1 MFSDY
6 SGRKGIFYICSSIN
20 HVILKQKRIMNQ
32 VNRRN
37 FLRLAGAGAAAA
49 AAAPV
54 AQAMGQATSPV
65 PQPADQATASTA
77 GATNSETAGNQVQQ
91 AKPDTNIAD
100 AAKIARGPNSMP
112 GLFPGKVALV
122 KNTAS
127 VKDNAIVEQEVYDM
141 IARSMLELTG
151 EKKLKKAWR
160 RFVAPGERI
169 GLKVNPVAGKS
180 LSTSHEVVRA
190 VIAQLQESGIER
202 SQLTIWDRREFE
214 LTDVGFTAENYPGIR
229 IVGTEQMDKD
239 GLYYGKDGKLYGEHM
254 IDRDWY
260 YWADVEGEYDEY
272 TMPYMVNGGKY
283 SYFTRIL
290 TQELDKVINIPIL
303 KNAGMT
309 VTLALKNL
317 AFGSVSNT
325 GRLHAKLWN
334 ETCAQ
339 VCAFAPVRDKVVLNI
354 VDGIKGCFN
363 GGPGANPQFFCDYH
377 TIITGTDPVAVDRIG
392 YDIVLAKRIAEGL
405 QKEGTQQAMEFM
417 VQAERL
423 LLGIADRTK
432 IELKEVV
439 LG

>member
-1 MFSDY
+1 
-6 SGRKGIFYICSSIN
+6 
-20 HVILKQKRIMNQ
+20 MNQ

-54 AQAMGQATSPV
+54 ASAIGSVTEVTSIQQGKP
-65 PQPADQATASTA
+65 
-77 GATNSETAGNQVQQ
+77 ATNI
-91 AKPDTNIAD
+91 DD
-100 AAKIARGPNSMP
+100 ALKVPRNERSMP
-112 GLFPGKVALV
+112 GLFPGRVAVV
-122 KNTAS
+122 KNSRS
-127 VKDNAIVEQEVYDM
+127 VSENAIVGQEVHDM

-160 RFVAPGERI
+160 KFVSPGDRI
-169 GLKVNPVAGKS
+169 GLKINPVAGKS
-180 LSTSHEVVRA
+180 LTTSHEVVRA
-190 VIAQLQESGIER
+190 IIAQLEASGIDR
-202 SQLTIWDRREFE
+202 SHLTIWDRREFE
-214 LTDVGFTAENYPGIR
+214 LTDAEFTPENYPGIR
-229 IVGTEQMDKD
+229 ITGTEQMDKD

-283 SYFTRIL
+283 SYFTKIV
-290 TQELDKVINIPIL
+290 TQDLDKIINVPIL
-303 KNAGMT
+303 KNAGAT

-317 AFGSVSNT
+317 AYGSVSNT

-339 VCAFAPVRDKVVLNI
+339 VCAFAPLRDKVVLNI

-377 TIITGTDPVAVDRIG
+377 VIITGTDPVAVDRVG

-405 QKEGTQQAMEFM
+405 QKEGAATALDFM
-417 VQAERL
+417 LQAEKL
-423 LLGIADRTK
+423 SLGIADRTK
-432 IELKEVV
+432 IDLREVL

>member
-1 MFSDY
+1 
-6 SGRKGIFYICSSIN
+6 
-20 HVILKQKRIMNQ
+20 MNQ

-49 AAAPV
+49 ATAPV
-54 AQAMGQATSPV
+54 ANALGAASDNGF
-65 PQPADQATASTA
+65 QPEAKP
-77 GATNSETAGNQVQQ
+77 ATNI
-91 AKPDTNIAD
+91 DD
-100 AAKIARGPNSMP
+100 ALKVPRNERSMP
-112 GLFPGKVALV
+112 GLFQGRVAVV
-122 KNTAS
+122 KNSRS
-127 VKDNAIVEQEVYDM
+127 VKENTIVEQEVHDM

-160 RFVAPGERI
+160 KFVSPGDRI
-169 GLKVNPVAGKS
+169 GLKINPVAGKS
-180 LSTSHEVVRA
+180 LTTSHEVVRA
-190 VIAQLQESGIER
+190 IIAQLEESGIDR
-202 SQLTIWDRREFE
+202 SKLSIWDRREFE
-214 LTDVGFTAENYPGIR
+214 LTDAGFTSENYPGIR

-283 SYFTRIL
+283 SYFTKIITRD
-290 TQELDKVINIPIL
+290 LDKIINVPIL
-303 KNAGMT
+303 KNAGAT

-317 AFGSVSNT
+317 AYGSVSNT

-339 VCAFAPVRDKVVLNI
+339 VCAFAPLRDKVVLNI

-405 QKEGTQQAMEFM
+405 QKEGTATALEFM
-417 VQAERL
+417 LQAEKL
-423 LLGIADRTK
+423 SLGIADRTK
-432 IELKEVV
+432 IDLREVL

>member
-1 MFSDY
+1 
-6 SGRKGIFYICSSIN
+6 
-20 HVILKQKRIMNQ
+20 MNQ

-54 AQAMGQATSPV
+54 AQAMGAATT
-65 PQPADQATASTA
+65 TAA
-77 GATNSETAGNQVQQ
+77 NVMNPETADRQTQQ
-91 AKPDTNIAD
+91 GKPDTNIAD

-112 GLFPGKVALV
+112 GLYPGRVALV
-122 KNTAS
+122 KNTRS
-127 VKDNAIVEQEVYDM
+127 VRDNLIVEQEVYDM

-160 RFVAPGERI
+160 KFVKPGERI
-169 GLKVNPVAGKS
+169 GLKVNPVAGRS

-190 VIAQLQESGIER
+190 VIAQLEESGIKR

-214 LTDVGFTAENYPGIR
+214 LTDVGFTQENYPGIR
-229 IVGTEQMDKD
+229 ITGTEQMDKE

-283 SYFTRIL
+283 SYFTKIV
-290 TQELDKVINIPIL
+290 TQELDKIINIPIL

-339 VCAFAPVRDKVVLNI
+339 VCAFAPLRDKVVLNI

-377 TIITGTDPVAVDRIG
+377 TIITGSDPVAVDRIG
-392 YDIVLAKRIAEGL
+392 FDVVIARRIAEGL
-405 QKEGTQQAMEFM
+405 QKAPTPQGLEFM
-417 VQAERL
+417 LQAEKL
-423 LLGIADRTK
+423 SLGVADREK
-432 IELKEVV
+432 IELREVI

>member
-1 MFSDY
+1 
-6 SGRKGIFYICSSIN
+6 
-20 HVILKQKRIMNQ
+20 MNQ

-37 FLRLAGAGAAAA
+37 FIRLAGAGAAAA

-54 AQAMGQATSPV
+54 AQAMGA
-65 PQPADQATASTA
+65 ATAPVA
-77 GATNSETAGNQVQQ
+77 NVMNPETAGRQTQQ
-91 AKPDTNIAD
+91 GKPDTNIAD
-100 AAKIARGPNSMP
+100 AAKIARGPDSMP
-112 GLFPGKVALV
+112 GLYPGRVALV
-122 KNTAS
+122 KNTRS
-127 VKDNAIVEQEVYDM
+127 VKDNLIVEQEVYDM

-160 RFVAPGERI
+160 KFVKPGERI

-190 VIAQLQESGIER
+190 VIAQLEESGIKR

-214 LTDVGFTAENYPGIR
+214 LTDVGFTQENYPGIR
-229 IVGTEQMDKD
+229 IVGTEQMDKE

-283 SYFTRIL
+283 SYFTKIV
-290 TQELDKVINIPIL
+290 TQELDKIINIPIL

-339 VCAFAPVRDKVVLNI
+339 VCAFAPLRDKVVLNI

-377 TIITGTDPVAVDRIG
+377 SIIAGSDPVAVDRIG
-392 YDIVLAKRIAEGL
+392 FDVVIDKRIAEGL
-405 QKEGTQQAMEFM
+405 QKSATPQGLEFM
-417 VQAERL
+417 LQAEKL
-423 LLGIADRTK
+423 SLGVADREK
-432 IELKEVV
+432 IELREVI

>member
-1 MFSDY
+1 
-6 SGRKGIFYICSSIN
+6 
-20 HVILKQKRIMNQ
+20 MNQ

-54 AQAMGQATSPV
+54 AQAIDQATSPAV
-65 PQPADQATASTA
+65 KDPASATAGT
-77 GATNSETAGNQVQQ
+77 QPLQD
-91 AKPDTNIAD
+91 KPATNIAD
-100 AAKIARGPNSMP
+100 ASKTARRPDSMP
-112 GLFPGKVALV
+112 GLYPGQVAV
-122 KNTAS
+122 VRNTRS

-160 RFVAPGERI
+160 KFVSPGERI

-190 VIAQLQESGIER
+190 VIAQLEESGINR

-283 SYFTRIL
+283 SYFTKIV
-290 TQELDKVINIPIL
+290 TQDLDKIINIPIL

-339 VCAFAPVRDKVVLNI
+339 VCAFAPLRDKVVLTI
-354 VDGIKGCFN
+354 ADGIRGCFN

-405 QKEGTQQAMEFM
+405 QKEGTPQALEFM
-417 VQAERL
+417 LQAEKL
-423 LLGIADRTK
+423 SLGVADRSG

>member
-1 MFSDY
+1 
-6 SGRKGIFYICSSIN
+6 
-20 HVILKQKRIMNQ
+20 MNQ

-54 AQAMGQATSPV
+54 AQAMGPDAASRPV
-65 PQPADQATASTA
+65 QTT
-77 GATNSETAGNQVQQ
+77 
-91 AKPDTNIAD
+91 KPDTNIAD
-100 AAKIARGPNSMP
+100 AAKTPRGPNAMP
-112 GLFPGKVALV
+112 GLYPGRVALV
-122 KNTAS
+122 RNSSS
-127 VKDNAIVEQEVYDM
+127 VKGNTIVEQEVHDM

-160 RFVAPGERI
+160 RFVGPKDRI

-190 VIAQLQESGIER
+190 VIAQLEESGIKR
-202 SQLTIWDRREFE
+202 SQITIWDRREFE
-214 LTDVGFTAENYPGIR
+214 LHDVGFTAENYPGIR
-229 IVGTEQMDKD
+229 ITGTEQMDSE

-283 SYFTRIL
+283 SYFTKIVTR
-290 TQELDKVINIPIL
+290 ELDKIINIPIL

-339 VCAFAPVRDKVVLNI
+339 VCAFAPLRDKVVLSI

-363 GGPGANPQFFCDYH
+363 GGPGANPQFFCNYH
-377 TIITGTDPVAVDRIG
+377 TIIAGSDPVAVDRIG

-405 QKEGTQQAMEFM
+405 QKEGTPAALEFM
-417 VQAERL
+417 RQAEQL
-423 LLGIADRTK
+423 SLGVADRDR
-432 IELKEVV
+432 IDLREVTI
-439 LG
+439 G

>member
-1 MFSDY
+1 
-6 SGRKGIFYICSSIN
+6 
-20 HVILKQKRIMNQ
+20 MNQ

-49 AAAPV
+49 ATAPV
-54 AQAMGQATSPV
+54 ANALGAASDNGF
-65 PQPADQATASTA
+65 QPEAKP
-77 GATNSETAGNQVQQ
+77 ATNI
-91 AKPDTNIAD
+91 DD
-100 AAKIARGPNSMP
+100 ALKVPRNERSMP
-112 GLFPGKVALV
+112 GLFPGRVAVV
-122 KNTAS
+122 KNSRS
-127 VKDNAIVEQEVYDM
+127 VKENTIVEQEVHDM

-160 RFVAPGERI
+160 KFVSPGDRI
-169 GLKVNPVAGKS
+169 GLKINPVAGKS
-180 LSTSHEVVRA
+180 LTTSHEVVRA
-190 VIAQLQESGIER
+190 IIAQLEESGIDR
-202 SQLTIWDRREFE
+202 SKLSIWDRREFE
-214 LTDVGFTAENYPGIR
+214 LTDAGFTSENYPGIR

-283 SYFTRIL
+283 SYFTKII
-290 TQELDKVINIPIL
+290 TQDLDKIINVPIL
-303 KNAGMT
+303 KNAGAT

-317 AFGSVSNT
+317 AYGSVSNT

-339 VCAFAPVRDKVVLNI
+339 VCAFAPLRDKVVLNI

-405 QKEGTQQAMEFM
+405 QKEGTATALEFM
-417 VQAERL
+417 LQAEKL
-423 LLGIADRTK
+423 SLGIADRTK
-432 IELKEVV
+432 IDLREVL

>member
-1 MFSDY
+1 
-6 SGRKGIFYICSSIN
+6 
-20 HVILKQKRIMNQ
+20 MNQ

-54 AQAMGQATSPV
+54 AQAMSAATLPVANIMNPESAGQQT
-65 PQPADQATASTA
+65 
-77 GATNSETAGNQVQQ
+77 QQ
-91 AKPDTNIAD
+91 GKPDTNIAD
-100 AAKIARGPNSMP
+100 AAKTARGLKSMP
-112 GLFPGKVALV
+112 GLYPGLVAVV
-122 KNTAS
+122 KNTRS
-127 VKDNAIVEQEVYDM
+127 VKDNAIIEQEVYDM

-160 RFVAPGERI
+160 KFVSPGDRI

-180 LSTSHEVVRA
+180 LSTSHEVVRS
-190 VIAQLQESGIER
+190 VIAQMEESGIKR

-214 LTDVGFTAENYPGIR
+214 LTDAGFTPENYPGIR
-229 IVGTEQMDKD
+229 IVGTEQMDKE

-283 SYFTRIL
+283 SYFTKIV
-290 TQELDKVINIPIL
+290 TQELDKIINIPIL

-339 VCAFAPVRDKVVLNI
+339 VCAFAPLRDKVVLNI
-354 VDGIKGCFN
+354 ADGIKGCFN

-377 TIITGTDPVAVDRIG
+377 TIITGSDPVAVDRIG

-405 QKEGTQQAMEFM
+405 QKAGTPQALEFM
-417 VQAERL
+417 LQAERL
-423 LLGIADRTK
+423 SLGVADREK
-432 IELKEVV
+432 IELREVV

>member
-1 MFSDY
+1 
-6 SGRKGIFYICSSIN
+6 
-20 HVILKQKRIMNQ
+20 MNQ

-54 AQAMGQATSPV
+54 ANALGA
-65 PQPADQATASTA
+65 ASGTDI
-77 GATNSETAGNQVQQ
+77 QQQ
-91 AKPDTNIAD
+91 AKPATNIDD
-100 AAKIARGPNSMP
+100 ALKVPRSERSMP
-112 GLFPGKVALV
+112 GLFPGRVAVV
-122 KNTAS
+122 KNSRS
-127 VKDNAIVEQEVYDM
+127 VKENTIVGQEVHDM

-160 RFVAPGERI
+160 KFVSPGDRI
-169 GLKVNPVAGKS
+169 GLKINPVAGKS
-180 LSTSHEVVRA
+180 LTTSHEVVKA
-190 VIAQLQESGIER
+190 IIAQLEASGIDR
-202 SQLTIWDRREFE
+202 SNLTIWDRREFE
-214 LTDVGFTAENYPGIR
+214 LTDAGFTPENYPGIR
-229 IVGTEQMDKD
+229 IVGTEQMDKE

-283 SYFTRIL
+283 SYFTKIV
-290 TQELDKVINIPIL
+290 TQDLDKIINVPIL
-303 KNAGMT
+303 KNAGAT

-317 AFGSVSNT
+317 AYGSVSNT

-339 VCAFAPVRDKVVLNI
+339 VCAFAPLRDKVVLNI

-363 GGPGANPQFFCDYH
+363 GGPGANPQFFCDYN

-405 QKEGTQQAMEFM
+405 QKEGAATALEFM
-417 VQAERL
+417 LQAEKLSLGVADRAKIDL
-423 LLGIADRTK
+423 REVLLG
-432 IELKEVV
+432 
-439 LG
+439 

>member
-1 MFSDY
+1 
-6 SGRKGIFYICSSIN
+6 
-20 HVILKQKRIMNQ
+20 MNQ

-49 AAAPV
+49 AVAPV
-54 AQAMGQATSPV
+54 ANAIGTISDNAIP
-65 PQPADQATASTA
+65 
-77 GATNSETAGNQVQQ
+77 QQ
-91 AKPDTNIAD
+91 AKPTTNIDD
-100 AAKIARGPNSMP
+100 ALKVPRNERSMP
-112 GLFPGKVALV
+112 GLFPGRVAVV
-122 KNTAS
+122 KNSRS
-127 VKDNAIVEQEVYDM
+127 VSENTIVGQEVHDM

-160 RFVAPGERI
+160 KFVSPGDRI
-169 GLKVNPVAGKS
+169 GLKINPVAGKS
-180 LSTSHEVVRA
+180 LTTSHEVVRA
-190 VIAQLQESGIER
+190 IIAQLEASGIDK
-202 SQLTIWDRREFE
+202 SHLTIWDRREFE
-214 LTDVGFTAENYPGIR
+214 LTDAGFTPENYPGIR
-229 IVGTEQMDKD
+229 ITGTEQMDKD

-254 IDRDWY
+254 IDRNWY

-283 SYFTRIL
+283 SYFTKIV
-290 TQELDKVINIPIL
+290 TQDLDKIINVPIL
-303 KNAGMT
+303 KNAGAT

-317 AFGSVSNT
+317 AYGSVSNT

-339 VCAFAPVRDKVVLNI
+339 VCAFAPLRDKVVLNI

-377 TIITGTDPVAVDRIG
+377 VIITGTDPVAVDRVG

-405 QKEGTQQAMEFM
+405 QKEGAATALDFM
-417 VQAERL
+417 LQAEKL
-423 LLGIADRTK
+423 SLGIADRTK
-432 IELKEVV
+432 IDLREVF

>member
-1 MFSDY
+1 
-6 SGRKGIFYICSSIN
+6 
-20 HVILKQKRIMNQ
+20 MNQ

-49 AAAPV
+49 ATAPV
-54 AQAMGQATSPV
+54 ANALGAESGNGF
-65 PQPADQATASTA
+65 QPEAKP
-77 GATNSETAGNQVQQ
+77 ATNI
-91 AKPDTNIAD
+91 DD
-100 AAKIARGPNSMP
+100 ALKVPRNERSMP
-112 GLFPGKVALV
+112 GLFPGRVAVV
-122 KNTAS
+122 KNSKS
-127 VKDNAIVEQEVYDM
+127 VKENTIVEQEVHDM

-160 RFVAPGERI
+160 KFVSPGDRI
-169 GLKVNPVAGKS
+169 GLKINPVAGKS
-180 LSTSHEVVRA
+180 LTTSHEVVRA
-190 VIAQLQESGIER
+190 IIAQLEESGIDR
-202 SQLTIWDRREFE
+202 SKLSIWDRREFE
-214 LTDVGFTAENYPGIR
+214 LTDAGFTSENYPGIR

-283 SYFTRIL
+283 SYFTKII
-290 TQELDKVINIPIL
+290 TQDLDKIINVPIL
-303 KNAGMT
+303 KNAGAT

-317 AFGSVSNT
+317 AYGSVSNT

-339 VCAFAPVRDKVVLNI
+339 VCAFAPLRDKVVLNI

-405 QKEGTQQAMEFM
+405 QKEGTATALEFM
-417 VQAERL
+417 LQAEKL
-423 LLGIADRTK
+423 SLGIADRTK
-432 IELKEVV
+432 IDLREVL

>member
-1 MFSDY
+1 
-6 SGRKGIFYICSSIN
+6 
-20 HVILKQKRIMNQ
+20 MNQ

-54 AQAMGQATSPV
+54 ASAIGSVTEVTSIQQGKP
-65 PQPADQATASTA
+65 
-77 GATNSETAGNQVQQ
+77 ATNI
-91 AKPDTNIAD
+91 DD
-100 AAKIARGPNSMP
+100 ALKVPRNERSMP
-112 GLFPGKVALV
+112 GLFPGRVAVV
-122 KNTAS
+122 KNSRS
-127 VKDNAIVEQEVYDM
+127 VSENTIVGQEVQDM

-160 RFVAPGERI
+160 KFVSPGDRI
-169 GLKVNPVAGKS
+169 GLKINPVAGKS
-180 LSTSHEVVRA
+180 LTTSHEVVRA
-190 VIAQLQESGIER
+190 IIAQLEASGIDR
-202 SQLTIWDRREFE
+202 SHLTIWDRREFE
-214 LTDVGFTAENYPGIR
+214 LTDAGFTPENYPGIR
-229 IVGTEQMDKD
+229 ITGTEQMDKD

-283 SYFTRIL
+283 SYFTKIV
-290 TQELDKVINIPIL
+290 TQDLDKIINVPIL
-303 KNAGMT
+303 KNAGAT

-317 AFGSVSNT
+317 AYGSVSNT

-339 VCAFAPVRDKVVLNI
+339 VCAFAPLRDKVVLNI

-377 TIITGTDPVAVDRIG
+377 VIITGTDPVAVDRVG

-405 QKEGTQQAMEFM
+405 QKEGAATALDFM
-417 VQAERL
+417 LQAEKL
-423 LLGIADRTK
+423 SLGIADRTK
-432 IELKEVV
+432 IDLREVL

>member
-1 MFSDY
+1 
-6 SGRKGIFYICSSIN
+6 
-20 HVILKQKRIMNQ
+20 MNQ

-49 AAAPV
+49 ATAPV
-54 AQAMGQATSPV
+54 ANALGAESGNGF
-65 PQPADQATASTA
+65 QPEAKP
-77 GATNSETAGNQVQQ
+77 ATNI
-91 AKPDTNIAD
+91 DD
-100 AAKIARGPNSMP
+100 ALKVPRNERSMP
-112 GLFPGKVALV
+112 GLFPGRVAVV
-122 KNTAS
+122 KNSRS
-127 VKDNAIVEQEVYDM
+127 VKENTIVEQEVHDM

-160 RFVAPGERI
+160 KFVSPGDRI
-169 GLKVNPVAGKS
+169 GLKINPVAGKS
-180 LSTSHEVVRA
+180 LTTSHEVVRA
-190 VIAQLQESGIER
+190 IIAQLEESGIDR
-202 SQLTIWDRREFE
+202 SKLTIWDRREFE
-214 LTDVGFTAENYPGIR
+214 LTDAGFTSENYPGIR

-283 SYFTRIL
+283 SYFTKII
-290 TQELDKVINIPIL
+290 TQDLDKIINVPIL
-303 KNAGMT
+303 KNAGAT

-317 AFGSVSNT
+317 AYGSVSNT

-339 VCAFAPVRDKVVLNI
+339 VCAFAPLRDKVVLNI

-405 QKEGTQQAMEFM
+405 QKEGTATALEFM
-417 VQAERL
+417 LQAEKL
-423 LLGIADRTK
+423 SLGIADRTK
-432 IELKEVV
+432 IDLREVL

>member
-1 MFSDY
+1 
-6 SGRKGIFYICSSIN
+6 
-20 HVILKQKRIMNQ
+20 MNN

-37 FLRLAGAGAAAA
+37 FLRLAGAGAAAV

-54 AQAMGQATSPV
+54 ASAIGSAAV
-65 PQPADQATASTA
+65 EIPA
-77 GATNSETAGNQVQQ
+77 QQ
-91 AKPDTNIAD
+91 AKPSTNIND
-100 AAKIARGPNSMP
+100 ALKVPRTERSMP
-112 GLFPGKVALV
+112 GLFPGRVAVV
-122 KNTAS
+122 KNSRS
-127 VKDNAIVEQEVYDM
+127 VKENSIVEQEVHDM
-141 IARSMLELTG
+141 ITRSMLELTG

-160 RFVAPGERI
+160 KFVSPGDRI

-190 VIAQLQESGIER
+190 VIAQLEASGIKR

-214 LTDVGFTAENYPGIR
+214 LTDAGFTQENYPGIK
-229 IVGTEQMDKD
+229 IVGTEQMDKN

-254 IDRDWY
+254 IDRDWF
-260 YWADVEGEYDEY
+260 YWADVDGEYDEY
-272 TMPYMVNGGKY
+272 TMPYMINGGKY
-283 SYFTRIL
+283 SYFTKIV
-290 TQELDKVINIPIL
+290 TQDLDKIINIPIL
-303 KNAGMT
+303 KNAGPT

-339 VCAFAPVRDKVVLNI
+339 VCAFSPLRDKVVLNI

-363 GGPGANPQFFCDYH
+363 GGPGANPQFFCDYQ
-377 TIITGTDPVAVDRIG
+377 TIITGTDPVAVDRVG

-405 QKEGTQQAMEFM
+405 QKEGSPVALDFM
-417 VQAERL
+417 IQAEKL
-423 LLGIADRTK
+423 GLGIADRTK
-432 IELKEVV
+432 IDMKEVV

>member
-1 MFSDY
+1 
-6 SGRKGIFYICSSIN
+6 
-20 HVILKQKRIMNQ
+20 MNT

-54 AQAMGQATSPV
+54 ASAIGSASGKDPAQQTKPV
-65 PQPADQATASTA
+65 
-77 GATNSETAGNQVQQ
+77 
-91 AKPDTNIAD
+91 TNIND
-100 AAKIARGPNSMP
+100 AMKVPRTEASMP
-112 GLFPGKVALV
+112 GPFPGRVAVV
-122 KNTAS
+122 KNSRS
-127 VKDNAIVEQEVYDM
+127 VKDNNIIEQEVHDM

-160 RFVAPGERI
+160 KFASPGERI

-190 VIAQLQESGIER
+190 VIAQLEASGIKR
-202 SQLTIWDRREFE
+202 SQLIIWDRREFE
-214 LTDVGFTAENYPGIR
+214 LTDAGFTQENYPGIK

-260 YWADVEGEYDEY
+260 FWADVEGEYDEY

-283 SYFTRIL
+283 SYFTKIV
-290 TQELDKVINIPIL
+290 TQDLDKIINIPIL
-303 KNAGMT
+303 KNAGPT
-309 VTLALKNL
+309 VTLAMKNL

-339 VCAFAPVRDKVVLNI
+339 VCAFPPLRDKVVLNV

-363 GGPGANPQFFCDYH
+363 GGPGANPQFFCDYQ

-405 QKEGTQQAMEFM
+405 QKEGTPAALEFM
-417 VQAERL
+417 TMAEKL
-423 LLGIADRTK
+423 GLGIADRTR
-432 IELKEVV
+432 IDVREVV

>member
-1 MFSDY
+1 
-6 SGRKGIFYICSSIN
+6 
-20 HVILKQKRIMNQ
+20 MNQ

-54 AQAMGQATSPV
+54 AQAMGAETAPV
-65 PQPADQATASTA
+65 ANVMNP
-77 GATNSETAGNQVQQ
+77 ETAGRQTQQ
-91 AKPDTNIAD
+91 GKPDTNIAD
-100 AAKIARGPNSMP
+100 AAKIARGPDSMP
-112 GLFPGKVALV
+112 GLYPGRVALV
-122 KNTAS
+122 KNTRS
-127 VKDNAIVEQEVYDM
+127 VKDNLIVEQEVYDM

-160 RFVAPGERI
+160 KFVKPGERI

-190 VIAQLQESGIER
+190 VIAQLEESGIKR

-214 LTDVGFTAENYPGIR
+214 LTDVGFTQENYPGIR
-229 IVGTEQMDKD
+229 IVGTEQMDKE

-283 SYFTRIL
+283 SYFTKIV
-290 TQELDKVINIPIL
+290 TQELDKIINIPIL

-339 VCAFAPVRDKVVLNI
+339 VCAFAPLRDKVVLNI

-377 TIITGTDPVAVDRIG
+377 SIIAGSDPVAVDRIG
-392 YDIVLAKRIAEGL
+392 FDVVIDKRIAEGL
-405 QKEGTQQAMEFM
+405 QKSATPQGLEFM
-417 VQAERL
+417 LQAEKL
-423 LLGIADRTK
+423 SLGVADREK
-432 IELKEVV
+432 IELREVI

>member
-1 MFSDY
+1 
-6 SGRKGIFYICSSIN
+6 
-20 HVILKQKRIMNQ
+20 MNQ

-49 AAAPV
+49 AAAPM
-54 AQAMGQATSPV
+54 AQAMGS
-65 PQPADQATASTA
+65 ATA
-77 GATNSETAGNQVQQ
+77 GQQQQQ
-91 AKPDTNIAD
+91 AKPATNIAD
-100 AAKIARGPNSMP
+100 AAKTPRGPNAMP
-112 GLFPGKVALV
+112 GLYPGLVAVV
-122 KNTAS
+122 KNSAS
-127 VKDNAIVEQEVYDM
+127 VKDNAIVEQQVHDM

-151 EKKLKKAWR
+151 EKRLKKAWR
-160 RFVAPGERI
+160 KFVSPGERI

-190 VIAQLQESGIER
+190 VIAQMEESGIKR

-283 SYFTRIL
+283 SYFTKIV
-290 TQELDKVINIPIL
+290 TQDLDKIINIPIL

-317 AFGSVSNT
+317 AFGAVSNT
-325 GRLHAKLWN
+325 GRLHARLWN

-339 VCAFAPVRDKVVLNI
+339 VCAFAPIRDKVVLNI

-377 TIITGTDPVAVDRIG
+377 TIITGTDAVAVDRIG

-405 QKEGTQQAMEFM
+405 QKEGSPTALEFM
-417 VQAERL
+417 LQAERL
-423 LLGIADRTK
+423 GLGVADRAR
-432 IELKEVV
+432 INLKEVI